1 MPVFC
6 PPFPN
11 SGKFSTMNASTSS
24 ATPAR
29 WRQRLAPALTVL
41 AMAMGSGT
49 GALAQSKEV
58 VIQDPGG
65 TYGENLRRL
74 VYDPF
79 TKETGI
85 KVLTVQEA
93 RGGPRIKAQADAKRV
108 EWDFAFIFDQEVH
121 QLDAYLADIDYKKLS
136 PEAQKTVA
144 SLPKEAVR
152 PKGVAL
158 QVIGVVLAYN
168 KQAFAGGKGPR
179 TWADFWNVKDYPG
192 KRCVPGWSR
201 FVFEAALLA
210 DGVTPDKLYPVDF
223 DRALR
228 KIAEIKPHVVKWWQ
242 TNSQATQLLLD
253 GEASACVSYSGP
265 IARLKKED
273 PETPLELT
281 WDQAFTYYDFFSI
294 PKGAPHQDAALK
306 LLSYWLDAQRAAR
319 LVEATSVALPSPRV
333 YAAADP
339 KLRDYWTNSPE
350 VEKKAI
356 KWNADFWGAKAPDGT
371 TNEEYAQQKLNQLLA
386 R

>member
-1 MPVFC
+1 MKK
-6 PPFPN
+6 N
-11 SGKFSTMNASTSS
+11 QA
-24 ATPAR
+24 A
-29 WRQRLAPALTVL
+29 APRMRPSRTLLSVAV
-41 AMAMGSGT
+41 AI
-49 GALAQSKEV
+49 GALCGAASVWSQPKEV

-85 KVLTVQEA
+85 QVLTVQEA
-93 RGGPRIKAQADAKRV
+93 RGGPRIKAQVEAGRT
-108 EWDFAFIFDQEVH
+108 EWDLGFIFDQEVRL
-121 QLDAYLADIDYKKLS
+121 LDPYLADIDYRKLS

-144 SLPKEAVR
+144 SLPREAVR

-158 QVIGVVLAYN
+158 QVIGVALVYN
-168 KQAFAGGKGPR
+168 KEAFASKKYPK
-179 TWADFWNVKDYPG
+179 TWADFWNVKDFPG
-192 KRCVPGWSR
+192 KRCLPQWSR
-201 FVFEAALLA
+201 FVFESALLA
-210 DGVTPDKLYPVDF
+210 DGVAPDKLYPVDF

-228 KIAEIKPHVVKWWQ
+228 KIAEIKPHVVKWWL
-242 TNSQATQLLLD
+242 TNSQAPQLLLD
-253 GEASACVSYSGP
+253 GEASACLSYTGP
-265 IARLKKED
+265 VARLKKED
-273 PETPLELT
+273 VNAPLELT

-294 PKGAPHQDAALK
+294 PKNAPHPEAVLK
-306 LLSYWLDAQRAAR
+306 LLSYRLDAQRAAR
-319 LVEATSVALPSPRV
+319 VAEATSVALPSALV

-356 KWNADFWGAKAPDGT
+356 KWNADFWGAKSPDGT
-371 TNEEYAQQKLNQLLA
+371 TNEEFAQQKLNQLLA

>member
-1 MPVFC
+1 MKK
-6 PPFPN
+6 N
-11 SGKFSTMNASTSS
+11 RAAASRRRPMKTLLS
-24 ATPAR
+24 
-29 WRQRLAPALTVL
+29 V
-41 AMAMGSGT
+41 
-49 GALAQSKEV
+49 ALALGSLCGAGGVWSQAKEV

-85 KVLTVQEA
+85 QVLTVQEA
-93 RGGPRIKAQADAKRV
+93 RGGPRIKAQVEARRT
-108 EWDFAFIFDQEVH
+108 EWDLGFIFDQEVRL
-121 QLDAYLADIDYKKLS
+121 LDPYLAEIDYTRLS
-136 PEAQKTVA
+136 PEAQKTIA

-158 QVIGVVLAYN
+158 QVIGVALVYN
-168 KQAFAGGKGPR
+168 KDAFPSRKYPK
-179 TWADFWNVKDYPG
+179 TWADFWNVKDFPG
-192 KRCVPGWSR
+192 KRCLPQWSR
-201 FVFEAALLA
+201 FVFESALLA
-210 DGVTPDKLYPVDF
+210 DGVAPDKLYPVDF

-228 KIAEIKPHVVKWWQ
+228 KIAEIKPHVVKWWL
-242 TNSQATQLLLD
+242 TNSQAPQLLLD
-253 GEASACVSYSGP
+253 GEASACLSYSGP
-265 IARLKKED
+265 VARLKKED
-273 PETPLELT
+273 ANAPLELT

-294 PKGAPHQDAALK
+294 PKNAPHPEAVLQ
-306 LLSYWLDAQRAAR
+306 LLSYRLDAQRAAR
-319 LVEATSVALPSPRV
+319 VAEATSVALPSPRV

-356 KWNADFWGAKAPDGT
+356 KWNADFWGAKAADGT
-371 TNEEYAQQKLNQLLA
+371 TNEEFAQQKLNQLLA